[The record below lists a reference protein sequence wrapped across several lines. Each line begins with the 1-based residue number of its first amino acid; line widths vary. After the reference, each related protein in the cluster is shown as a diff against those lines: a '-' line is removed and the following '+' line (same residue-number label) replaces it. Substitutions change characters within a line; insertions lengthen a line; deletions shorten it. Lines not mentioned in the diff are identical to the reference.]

1 VVTQPKKAALALRWA
16 VAEMERRY
24 LLLSEGQVRNIAG

>member
-1 VVTQPKKAALALRWA
+1 MKEASNALRWA

-24 LLLSEGQVRNIAG
+24 KLMSKMGSETLPDLII